1 MRCGRP
7 LTALTIHVY
16 NLSLDRY
23 SSNKAYFE
31 EEVNTTFP
39 GKRVRSIAGL
49 LPPRREELSHLETY
63 MLVLGMIA
71 KINKVK
77 M

>member
-23 SSNKAYFE
+23 SSNKGYFE
-31 EEVNTTFP
+31 QEVNTTFP
-39 GKRVRSIAGL
+39 GERVRSIAGL
-49 LPPRREELSHLETY
+49 PPRPRREELSHLETY
-63 MLVLGMIA
+63 MLVIDMINE
-71 KINKVK
+71 INK
-77 M
+77 